1 MGKREAGT
9 ETMISRR
16 TVLARIGTAALP
28 GAAFAQKAPLEL
40 VLTPMNKRTLRVRLA
55 PAGGT
60 APEDPVIVAKATA
73 APIFRA
79 QSFEAP
85 REVKWGSLRIRVSGS
100 PVTVAVEDAGGKKKQ
115 EIRFDEGG
123 IAFRAGA
130 RPLFGLGEGGPQYD
144 RRGHE
149 YTMRNGQYNP
159 EQRVE
164 GGRAP
169 IPWIVSPEGWA
180 IFFHQPFG
188 VTDLRSSEGRFR
200 PSQPDA
206 PIDLFLLFSSEPAG
220 LLAEYADLT
229 GHPHMPPLWSLG
241 YLQSHRTLAS
251 REEIL
256 GEAATFREKKL
267 PCDAMIYLGTG
278 FCPSGWNT
286 GHGSFEFNKNVFPDP
301 ATMIGEL
308 HREHFRVIL
317 HLTTPPEKLSG
328 RVSDAGD
335 AARDV
340 NNAAHYWATHRE
352 VFGMGVDGWWPDEG
366 DPLDVP
372 SRFARNRLY
381 WEGPLRDRPDVRP
394 FALHRNG
401 YAGVQR
407 FGWLWSGDVN
417 SDWKAFAAQIP
428 VAINTGLTGMPWWG
442 SDTGGFIPTLEY
454 TGELFVRWFQFS
466 AFCTQFRS
474 HGRTWKLHLPWGWNT
489 GDYGPIEVNR
499 AQLTDESNLHDARVE
514 PICRQY
520 LDLRYQLLPYLYA
533 AVREAHD
540 SGMPVVRAMWL
551 HYPDDAAAVE
561 RGDQYLWGRDILVAP
576 VIAPGAKTRR
586 LYLPRGAWYDFWTG
600 ERAEGGREIE
610 RAVDLATLPLYVRAG
625 AIVPFGPVKQFTSE
639 KVDEPMRI
647 RVYPGAD
654 GEFAL
659 YEDDG
664 ISFAYERGEFMRIAM
679 RWDERARQLRLSL
692 VPGSRMLSPA
702 VRTLEIENA
711 RGGAKKR
718 IEFRGG
724 TIRLSL

>member
-1 MGKREAGT
+1 
-9 ETMISRR
+9 MISRR
-16 TVLARIGTAALP
+16 KVLARIGTAALS
-28 GAAFAQKAPLEL
+28 GAALAQRAPLEL
-40 VLTPMNKRTLRVRLA
+40 ALTPMSNRTLRVRLA
-55 PAGGT
+55 PPGSTG
-60 APEDPVIVAKATA
+60 PEDPVIVTKAA
-73 APIFRA
+73 AAAIFRA

-85 REVKWGSLRIRVSGS
+85 RVLKWGSLRIRASGN
-100 PVTVAVEDAGGKKKQ
+100 PVAVAVEDESGKNLQ
-115 EIRFDEGG
+115 EIRFNDGG
-123 IAFRAGA
+123 ISFRTGA
-130 RPLFGLGEGGPQYD
+130 LPLFGLGEGGPQYD

-169 IPWIVSPEGWA
+169 IPWVVSPEGWA

-188 VTDLRSSEGRFR
+188 VTDLRVTDGRFR
-200 PSQPDA
+200 PSQPDT
-206 PIDLFLLFSSEPAG
+206 PIDLFLVFSNEPAG

-256 GEAATFREKKL
+256 GEAETFREKKL

-301 ATMIGEL
+301 ATMIEQL

-317 HLTTPPEKLSG
+317 HLTTPPEKLFG
-328 RVSDAGD
+328 RVSDSGD

-340 NNAAHYWATHRE
+340 NNAAHYWATHHE

-381 WEGPLRDRPDVRP
+381 WEGPLRERPNVRP

-407 FGWLWSGDVN
+407 FGWLWSGDVS

-499 AQLTDESNLHDARVE
+499 SQLTDESNLHDARVE
-514 PICRQY
+514 PICRKY
-520 LDLRYQLLPYLYA
+520 LGLRYQLLPYLYS

-551 HYPDDAAAVE
+551 HYPDDPATIG

-576 VIAPGAKTRR
+576 VIAAGAKTRR

-625 AIVPFGPVKQFTSE
+625 AIVPFGAVKQFTGE
-639 KVDEPMRI
+639 KVDEPIRI

-692 VPGSRMLSPA
+692 APGSRMLSPA
-702 VRTLEIENA
+702 VRAFEIENA
-711 RGGAKKR
+711 SGGAKKR
-718 IEFRGG
+718 IEFRGD
-724 TIRLSL
+724 TVRVSL